1 MQRSTFLFI
10 AALIV
15 NGGCVQAQGLLQ
27 TITAPE
33 KAVPVVNQTL
43 EGTWLLELRTCGP
56 TCRPATGFE
65 TDRLSPRRHR
75 R

>member
-15 NGGCVQAQGLLQ
+15 NGARVQAQGLLQ
-27 TITAPE
+27 TITAQE

-43 EGTWLLELRTCGP
+43 EGTWLLELRRAG
-56 TCRPATGFE
+56 
-65 TDRLSPRRHR
+65 
-75 R
+75 

>member
-15 NGGCVQAQGLLQ
+15 NGGRVQAQGLLQ

-33 KAVPVVNQTL
+33 QAVPVVNQTRANL
-43 EGTWLLELRTCGP
+43 
-56 TCRPATGFE
+56 PASYRF
-65 TDRLSPRRHR
+65 RN
-75 R
+75 